1 MTARGARYYAKQ
13 QGLLTYLT
21 GKPCVRGHLSERD
34 TSSGGCLVCKRDME
48 AVRVAADRAQYNAR
62 KRRER
67 QIHLAVIAERARLAR
82 ATELPEQRAL
92 RLEKAKA
99 NAKQWRAKN
108 PKHHLAL
115 TNAHKK
121 AVKLRTPAWADHDAI
136 VSVYKN
142 CPVGHQVDHIIP
154 LRGETVTGLHVAAN
168 LQYLLA
174 AENRAKS
181 NKFFPK

>member
-1 MTARGARYYAKQ
+1 MTARGARHYAKQ
-13 QGLLTYLT
+13 QGLPTYLT
-21 GKPCVRGHLSERD
+21 GKPCLRGHLSERD
-34 TSSGGCLVCKRDME
+34 THSGGCLACKRE
-48 AVRVAADRAQYNAR
+48 LEADRIAAKRENYNAR
-62 KRRER
+62 KRKER
-67 QIHLAVIAERARLAR
+67 QIHAPIIAERARLAR
-82 ATELPEQRAL
+82 ITESLKQRTL

-99 NAKQWRAKN
+99 NAKRWRAKN

-115 TNAHKK
+115 TTAHKK
-121 AVKLRTPAWADHDAI
+121 AIKLRTPAWADHNEI
-136 VSVYKN
+136 VRVYKN